1 MKILSFG
8 HIPSSVGGRQSSGL
22 ANVIY
27 QLAYHVAKQDGVE
40 MTIAATDVFVPELH
54 KGALTILG
62 WTKGMLMKHALKHP
76 CTAAKILVNTLSC
89 KVQYSLLVSVP
100 GLFFK
105 SLLLDY
111 AIRKVHPKIVHL
123 HGVVAMYYLPIVPS
137 NVKVVV
143 TLHGNVGAD
152 NNLPNREVYA
162 KLENALCLSS
172 GIDSLCTISTTIP
185 KILKEAYGTIVPP
198 VNVILNA
205 YDNSVFGYVEPKE
218 HKKTTLCTIASFSK
232 LKGQERVIE
241 ALRNSNCDYRYLCIG
256 HISEENK
263 AIIEEK
269 AKGLDFE
276 WLGVKKPTEIRK
288 ILAECDYMIL
298 PSSSEG
304 FGLVYLE
311 AIACGVPVII
321 PQHLPL
327 AQEGYILNESNSIR
341 IADSSSK
348 AIEAVLPSLQESKWD
363 RKTVSESII
372 SYTWDNIAKEYEA
385 QFASLIKK

>member
-8 HIPSSVGGRQSSGL
+8 HIPSAVGGRQSSGL

-40 MTIAATDVFVPELH
+40 MTMVATDVFVPELH

-76 CTAAKILVNTLSC
+76 CTVAKILVNTLSC
-89 KVQYSLLVSVP
+89 KGQYSLLVSVP
-100 GLFFK
+100 GVFFK

-111 AIRKVHPKIVHL
+111 AIRKIHPKIVHL

-205 YDNSVFGYVEPKE
+205 YDNSVFGYVKPKE

-263 AIIEEK
+263 AMIEEK

-321 PQHLPL
+321 PQYLPL

-348 AIEAVLPSLQESKWD
+348 AIEVVLPSLQESKWD
-363 RKTVSESII
+363 RKTVSESMI

>member
-40 MTIAATDVFVPELH
+40 MTMAATDVFVPELH
-54 KGALTILG
+54 KDALTILG
-62 WTKGMLMKHALKHP
+62 WTKEMLMKHALKHP

-89 KVQYSLLVSVP
+89 KIKYSLLVSVP

-105 SLLLDY
+105 NLLLDY
-111 AIRKVHPKIVHL
+111 AIRKVHPKVVHL
-123 HGVVAMYYLPIVPS
+123 HGVVAMYYLPVVPS

-143 TLHGNVGAD
+143 TLHGNVGTD

-185 KILKEAYGTIVPP
+185 KILKEEYGTIVPP

-205 YDNSVFGYVEPKE
+205 YDNSVFGYGEPKK
-218 HKKTTLCTIASFSK
+218 HKKITLCTIASFSK

-256 HISEENK
+256 HISKANK
-263 AIIEEK
+263 AMIEEK
-269 AKGLDFE
+269 AKNLDFE
-276 WLGVKKPTEIRK
+276 WLGVKKPSEIRE

-327 AQEGYILNESNSIR
+327 AQEGDILKESNAIC
-341 IADSSSK
+341 IEDSSSK
-348 AIEAVLPSLQESKWD
+348 AIEAVLPSLQDKEWD
-363 RKTVSESII
+363 KKAVSESII
-372 SYTWDNIAKEYEA
+372 SHTWDNIAKEYAA
-385 QFASLIKK
+385 QYVSLIKD